1 MTDNTRKAG
10 EHDRIRINVNQRYE
24 LRYWTMALG
33 VTAMRLREA
42 VGKVGPM
49 VADVKRY
56 LVERIQAAE

>member
-10 EHDRIRINVNQRYE
+10 EHDRIRINVNQRHE
-24 LRYWTMALG
+24 LRSWTMAVG
-33 VTAMRLREA
+33 VTAARLREA
-42 VGKVGPM
+42 VSKAGVM

>member
-1 MTDNTRKAG
+1 MTDNTRKTG

-49 VADVKRY
+49 VTNVKQY
-56 LVERIQAAE
+56 LIERIQAAE